1 MAAATTTNDA
11 LATDA
16 TASAARA
23 NSASATAYGSPTSH
37 HGANG
42 PGNGVPVSRL
52 GRDHVV
58 IFPFMVKGHMLPLL
72 HFATALSTQHGRLR
86 VTLVT
91 TPGNVAFARSR
102 LPASVGLVALPFPSF
117 PPLPEGVESTDALSC
132 PSLHLMF
139 MHTTGLLRGPFAE
152 FLAALP
158 SPPLALVSDFIL
170 GFTRRVAADA
180 GVRRI
185 VFNGMSCFASAIC
198 KALAASPPASFEPET
213 MIQVPGMLEHVA
225 VRVEEVPDGVTK
237 RADPDNPFTHFFMDE
252 ISDSDVR
259 S

>member
-1 MAAATTTNDA
+1 MAVAATTNGA
-11 LATDA
+11 LATVA

-117 PPLPEGVESTDALSC
+117 PPLS
-132 PSLHLMF
+132 
-139 MHTTGLLRGPFAE
+139 
-152 FLAALP
+152 
-158 SPPLALVSDFIL
+158 
-170 GFTRRVAADA
+170 
-180 GVRRI
+180 
-185 VFNGMSCFASAIC
+185 
-198 KALAASPPASFEPET
+198 
-213 MIQVPGMLEHVA
+213 
-225 VRVEEVPDGVTK
+225 
-237 RADPDNPFTHFFMDE
+237 
-252 ISDSDVR
+252 
-259 S
+259 